1 MLTLKRTLLKKGINQ
16 ELQDILNEIMEQAE
30 ARYRGWWGEERA

>member
-1 MLTLKRTLLKKGINQ
+1 MLAVKRVLMRKGVSR

-30 ARYRGWWGEERA
+30 ARYKECWGEEA